1 MPNYS
6 HDTGTGDATVTVPAG
21 YRVKS
26 YECIAG
32 ASGATITITPK
43 GGTAQPAIT
52 IPAGAAKEDSF
63 TTNVNDQDSYVEL
76 PGGSTIAFAG
86 VVYYLVRYT

>member
-21 YRVKS
+21 RHVKH

-32 ASGATITITPK
+32 ASGASITITPQ
-43 GGTAQPAIT
+43 GGSALTAIT

-63 TTNVNDQDSYVEL
+63 TTNANDQDSFVEL
-76 PGGSTIAFAG
+76 PGGSTIAFVG
-86 VVYYLVRYT
+86 VVYYLVRYM